1 MPIPGSRCASL
12 HRPVYADDISSM
24 SPADSAAVDFQ
35 PSRRIGKAV
44 AWLLGLNV
52 TVYFL
57 QVTVVS
63 PADMFAA
70 LGFHSS
76 DLSALGRAWWTIGSY
91 MFVHGGF
98 WHLALNMYTLWLF
111 GPRVESVWTPG
122 EFTRFYLFC
131 GLGGWFLH
139 LFMAGDSVLIGAS
152 AAVMGVML
160 AYATLWPH
168 EVVYLFG
175 MVPMTIRWLMVLV
188 VLMNLLGGISASPDS
203 NGIAYL
209 AHLGGL
215 GAGWLYLRTS
225 ARVSLAS
232 VRRHVEPVPDMPEE
246 DLPRAVPKSHR
257 EPRTH
262 DADDAVARS
271 KAVTSRQSAA
281 ERVRPA
287 EPHGTT
293 PAAETDAVRL
303 DRVLDKISATG
314 LESLTPE
321 ERQLLDDASKRRRK
335 D

>member
-1 MPIPGSRCASL
+1 MSHATPPPVDL
-12 HRPVYADDISSM
+12 H
-24 SPADSAAVDFQ
+24 
-35 PSRRIGKAV
+35 PSRQAGTAV
-44 AWLLGLNV
+44 AWLLGINIA
-52 TVYFL
+52 VYFL

-63 PADMFAA
+63 PSDLFAM
-70 LGFHSS
+70 LGFHSRN
-76 DLSALGRAWWTIGSY
+76 LGGLGRAWWTIGTY

-111 GPRVESVWTPG
+111 GPRVERAWTAG

-139 LFMAGDSVLIGAS
+139 LFMAGDGVLIGAS

-168 EVVYLFG
+168 ERMYLFG
-175 MVPMTIRWLMVLV
+175 VVPMTVRWLMVLV
-188 VLMNLLGGISASPDS
+188 VLMNLLGGMSVLPDS
-203 NGIAYL
+203 GVAYL

-225 ARVSLAS
+225 ASVSLAGM
-232 VRRHVEPVPDMPEE
+232 RRHVEPVPDLPEE

-257 EPRTH
+257 PPRGR

-271 KAVTSRQSAA
+271 KAVTAR
-281 ERVRPA
+281 RTPGTRKRPVDVRAPA
-287 EPHGTT
+287 DS
-293 PAAETDAVRL
+293 DATRL
-303 DRVLDKISATG
+303 DGVLDKISASG
-314 LESLTPE
+314 LASLTAE
-321 ERQLLDDASKRRRK
+321 ELQLLDDASKRRRR

>member
-1 MPIPGSRCASL
+1 
-12 HRPVYADDISSM
+12 M
-24 SPADSAAVDFQ
+24 SPADSAADSPAVNYQ
-35 PSRRIGKAV
+35 PSRHMGAAV
-44 AWLLGLNV
+44 AWLLGLNIA
-52 TVYFL
+52 VYFL

-63 PADMFAA
+63 PSDMFAV
-70 LGFHSS
+70 LGFHSK
-76 DLSALGRAWWTIGSY
+76 DLGTLGRAWWTIGTY

-111 GPRVESVWTPG
+111 GPRVEAAWTPG

-168 EVVYLFG
+168 EMVYLFG
-175 MVPMTIRWLMVLV
+175 LVPITVRWLMVLV
-188 VLMNLLGGISASPDS
+188 VLMNLLGGISASPDG

-215 GAGWLYLRTS
+215 AAGGLYLRTS
-225 ARVSLAS
+225 ARMSLAG
-232 VRRHVEPVPDMPEE
+232 VRRHVEPVPDLPEE

-257 EPRTH
+257 PPRGR

-271 KAVTSRQSAA
+271 KAVTSRRVAA
-281 ERVRPA
+281 SPQQPA
-287 EPHGTT
+287 ET
-293 PAAETDAVRL
+293 AAPRESDAARL

-314 LESLTPE
+314 LASLTPE
-321 ERQLLDDASKRRRK
+321 ELQLLDDASKRRRH